1 MSASRTS
8 RLGPVSKLSPRAQRL
23 ISLALLCAGMTALW
37 GALQN
42 DSDSWVHEVERF
54 SEDWRLRQGRL
65 AEWDPRLC
73 FVAID
78 QPTYQDLYSAE
89 ERRRDPALRL
99 ASENWPWSRE
109 VWALAIERLIEG
121 GARVVALD
129 LIFANEGVGD
139 DRLSEVVRKHAGK
152 VVLAADVAV
161 TEGDRGSQTKLLLPS
176 ASVLPAGAVHPLA
189 DRRVGLIKQYP
200 DLPGM
205 VVRRTRYERDPEAL
219 ELAPDA
225 PSESFSLRIL
235 HQAGLEPRT
244 PSGAGVLHRFRY
256 SERAGPRRL
265 PQVPLHQILHTPTWG
280 SNYVAKDFFRDKL
293 VVIGP
298 GADIFHDEHRT
309 PFGENML
316 GPMVHLNV
324 LNAALKNQFLQ
335 EATPLTGLL
344 LTVWAGIT
352 AWLLSWGFS
361 KLLTRFLV
369 ACAAL
374 LAYAGLVFLL
384 YNSIDLFI
392 PLLAPA
398 VTLSSCTLLG
408 LVWDFSL
415 AWREKTQ
422 LRRTL
427 ERYVSKDV
435 VRELLDNPQTYLN
448 SLVGVRKP
456 VAILFSD
463 VRGFTSMT
471 EGMNA
476 ADLVKQLNE
485 YFQVMVDIV
494 VRNRG
499 RLDKFIGDA
508 VMADWGSFVTGGV
521 RVDCERTVRSALEM
535 RLALREL
542 NDRWVLDGFQ
552 PLAIGIGVNLG
563 DVIVGNLGS
572 EVKMEVSV
580 IGDAVNLASRLEG
593 LTKEYQL
600 DLLLGE
606 TVAEQVKGAF
616 VLRSVDLVQVKGKT
630 KPVAVFTIP
639 PDAGEGA
646 SSPEWLRLHEEGIR
660 LYRAREFQAAAEV
673 FGRAQ
678 ALNPKDDLLRIY
690 IDRCAQ
696 LLAAP
701 PGPEWSGVYQM
712 TRK

>member
-1 MSASRTS
+1 MSASSNS
-8 RLGPVSKLSPRAQRL
+8 RWRLVSKLTPRAQRL

-37 GALQN
+37 TVLQN
-42 DSDSWVHEVERF
+42 DRDSWVHEVERF

-89 ERRRDPALRL
+89 ERRADPALRL

-129 LIFANEGVGD
+129 LIFANEGAGD
-139 DRLSEVVRKHAGK
+139 DRLRAVIQKHADK
-152 VVLAADVAV
+152 VVLAADIAV

-176 ASVLPAGAVHPLA
+176 PSVLPSGAVHPLG
-189 DRRVGLIKQYP
+189 DHRVGLIKQYP

-219 ELAPDA
+219 DLAPEA
-225 PSESFSLRIL
+225 PSESLSLRIL

-244 PSGAGVLHRFRY
+244 PPGAGGLHRFRY
-256 SERAGPRRL
+256 AVRAGDNRL
-265 PQVPLHQILHTPTWG
+265 PQIPLHQILHTPTWG
-280 SNYVAKDFFRDKL
+280 SNYVSRKFFQDKL
-293 VVIGP
+293 VIIGP

-324 LNAALKNQFLQ
+324 LNAALRNQYLQ
-335 EATPLTGLL
+335 EATPLTSLL

-352 AWLLSWGFS
+352 AWLLGWGFS

-369 ACAAL
+369 ACASL

-384 YNSIDLFI
+384 YNRIDLFL
-392 PLLAPA
+392 PLLAPI

-471 EGMNA
+471 EAMNA

-508 VMADWGSFVTGGV
+508 VMADWGSFVTGGL
-521 RVDCERTVRSALEM
+521 RTDCERTVRSALEM
-535 RLALREL
+535 RLALKKL
-542 NDRWVLDGFQ
+542 NARWLQEGFQ
-552 PLAIGIGVNLG
+552 PLAIGIGLNLG

-593 LTKEYQL
+593 LTKEYHL

-606 TVAEQVKGAF
+606 TVAEQVKESF

-639 PDAGEGA
+639 PEVAEG
-646 SSPEWLRLHEEGIR
+646 STVPEWLRLHEEGIR
-660 LYRAREFQAAAEV
+660 LYRAREFQKAKEA
-673 FGRAQ
+673 FGRARE
-678 ALNPKDDLLRIY
+678 LNPEDAMLALY
-690 IDRCAQ
+690 LERCAQ
-696 LLAAP
+696 LIASP
-701 PGPEWSGVYQM
+701 PGSDWSGVYQM